1 MARGEAW
8 QLQGRRA
15 AEWVFGGIGQA
26 VLDGLGS
33 LGGLALF
40 AFQIAVQVFRPP
52 FRLHAFLA
60 ACESIGAGS
69 IWVVIITALFTGG
82 VFSMQTALA
91 FSLFN
96 AESLVG
102 AAVALSLT
110 RELAP
115 VLTGLMVT
123 GRAGSAI
130 ATELGSMRVT
140 EQIDAMATMAVNPF
154 HYLLVPRVLAG
165 LVTMPL
171 LTMIFDVVGI
181 MGALLVAVGIQ
192 DIGPAE
198 FWSRVHLW
206 VDLADIF
213 GGLIKAAAFGL
224 VVSIIA
230 CYKGFTA
237 SGGAKGVGIA
247 TNKAVV
253 TSSVLIFVLDYALT
267 SAMLG
272 WWQRT

>member
-1 MARGEAW
+1 MARTVAW
-8 QLQGRRA
+8 FAEGKRA
-15 AEWVFGGIGQA
+15 TEWA
-26 VLDGLGS
+26 LGS
-33 LGGLALF
+33 LGQAALDALSDIGGLAIF
-40 AFQIAVQVFRPP
+40 AFEILMQVFRPP
-52 FRLHAFLA
+52 YRVRNFLI
-60 ACESIGAGS
+60 ACESIGTGS
-69 IWVVIITALFTGG
+69 IAVVVLTAAFTGG
-82 VFSMQTALA
+82 VFSMQTTIA
-91 FSLFN
+91 FELFN
-96 AESLVG
+96 SESLVG

-154 HYLLVPRVLAG
+154 HYLLVPRVLAA
-165 LVTMPL
+165 LVSLPL

-181 MGALLVAVGIQ
+181 VGAFLVAVGLQ
-192 DIGPAE
+192 GIGPAE

-206 VDLADIF
+206 VDLADVF

-224 VVSIIA
+224 VISITS

-237 SGGAKGVGIA
+237 AGGAKGVGVA
-247 TNKAVV
+247 TTKAVV

-267 SAMLG
+267 TLMLG
-272 WWQRT
+272 WWQDS

>member
-1 MARGEAW
+1 MARGEVW
-8 QLQGRRA
+8 HLQGRRA
-15 AEWVFGGIGQA
+15 AEWAFGGIGQA
-26 VLDGLGS
+26 VLDALGD

-40 AFQIAVQVFRPP
+40 SYQIAVQAFRPP
-52 FRLHAFLA
+52 FRLHNFLA

-69 IWVVIITALFTGG
+69 IGVVVITALFTGG

-91 FSLFN
+91 FQLFN
-96 AESLVG
+96 AQSLVG

-154 HYLLVPRVLAG
+154 HFLLVPRVLAG
-165 LVTMPL
+165 LVTLPL
-171 LTMIFDVVGI
+171 LTIIFDVVGI
-181 MGALLVAVGIQ
+181 FGALLVAVGIQ
-192 DIGPAE
+192 GIGPAE

-213 GGLIKAAAFGL
+213 GGMIKAAAFGL
-224 VVSIIA
+224 SVTTIA

-237 SGGAKGVGIA
+237 AGGAKGVGVA
-247 TNKAVV
+247 TTKAVV
-253 TSSVLIFVLDYALT
+253 MSSVLIFILDYALT
-267 SAMLG
+267 TVMLG
-272 WWQRT
+272 WWQRD

>member
-1 MARGEAW
+1 MERSGAW
-8 QLQGRRA
+8 YLQGRRA
-15 AEWVFGGIGQA
+15 ADLALGGIGKS
-26 VLDGLGS
+26 VLDVLS
-33 LGGLALF
+33 DLGGLAIF
-40 AFQIAVQVFRPP
+40 AAQIAIQVFRPP
-52 FRLHAFLA
+52 FRLRNFLA
-60 ACESIGAGS
+60 ACESIGTGS
-69 IWVVIITALFTGG
+69 IGVVVTTALFTGG

-96 AESLVG
+96 AKSLVG

-140 EQIDAMATMAVNPF
+140 EQIDAMASMAVNPF
-154 HYLLVPRVLAG
+154 HFLLVPRVLAG
-165 LVTMPL
+165 LVTVPL

-181 MGALLVAVGIQ
+181 FGALLVAVGIQ
-192 DIGPAE
+192 GIGAAE

-224 VVSIIA
+224 ILTTIA
-230 CYKGFTA
+230 CYKRFTA
-237 SGGAKGVGIA
+237 AGGAKGVGVA
-247 TNKAVV
+247 TTKAVV
-253 TSSVLIFVLDYALT
+253 MGSVLVFIVDYALT
-267 SAMLG
+267 TVMLG
-272 WWQRT
+272 WWSST